1 MRILFL
7 SAEVAPYVTVGGL
20 SQVMYFLPQ
29 ALKKQ
34 GHDVRIFTAKYGAMD
49 TSRNLKKNWKLK
61 TEMPQLSVPIHSSC
75 EKKQD
80 KQNNSSFPCAVSS
93 YYSKVSPLT
102 YFLENR
108 EYYELR
114 ANVFGYKD
122 DHIRFALLS
131 KGCLEFLYQ
140 LKKQKRD
147 EAWWPDII
155 HCNDWHVSYF
165 IELARQDS
173 RYKDLFEKIP
183 IVLTVHNFAFQGN
196 HNFRYDPEEKRDKGT
211 NILAPLDSP
220 KLFRQNALLRGLL
233 HADEVTTVSPTHAI
247 EILTPEYAEGLDST
261 LLNIR
266 GKLTGILNGLD
277 TQEFNPSTD
286 PIIKNTYTARSFAAA
301 RKKNKLDL
309 QKEFGLEQNALRP
322 LIAYSGRLSQ
332 QKGWET
338 LLETIPK
345 LLSEKPE
352 VQIIVLG
359 QGDEKYQNALLSFS
373 REFPSQIGLHL
384 QSDFRIPRRIYS
396 GADILLLPSNFEPGG
411 IVALEALRYGT
422 VPIVRRTGGLN
433 DIITEFNPDELTGN
447 GFSFKNRSPWSLYGA
462 IITALTIYSQ
472 KKTWNAL
479 VKNCL
484 LADFSWAHA
493 ALEYETWYEKAL
505 EERKR
510 ATSHTPH
517 PAYNPR
523 IAEG

>member
-1 MRILFL
+1 MKILFL
-7 SAEVAPYVTVGGL
+7 AAEVAPYVTVGGL
-20 SQVMYFLPQ
+20 SQVMYFLPL

-34 GHDVRIFTAKYGAMD
+34 GHDVRIFTGKYGTMD
-49 TSRNLKKNWKLK
+49 QSSRLKKKWNLK
-61 TEMPQLSVPIHSSC
+61 TEMAALSVPIQNSC
-75 EKKQD
+75 EKKPN
-80 KQNNSSFPCAVSS
+80 KQNNSSFHCAVSS
-93 YYSKVSPLT
+93 YHSKISPMT

-108 EYYELR
+108 EYFELR

-122 DHIRFALLS
+122 DHVRFALLS

-140 LKKQKRD
+140 LKKQKKE

-165 IELARQDS
+165 IELARQDP
-173 RYKDLFEKIP
+173 RYKDLFEKTP

-196 HNFRYDPEEKRDKGT
+196 HSFRYDPEEKRDKG
-211 NILAPLDSP
+211 NYPLAPLDSP

-233 HADEVTTVSPTHAI
+233 YADEVTTVSPTHAI
-247 EILTPEYAEGLDST
+247 EILTPEYAEGLDVT
-261 LLNIR
+261 LSKIR

-277 TQEFNPSTD
+277 TQEFNPATD
-286 PIIKNTYTARSFAAA
+286 PIIKNTYTARSFATA
-301 RKKNKLDL
+301 RKKNKLEL
-309 QKEFGLEQNALRP
+309 QKEFGLEQNALAP

-332 QKGWET
+332 QKGWEI
-338 LLETIPK
+338 LLETIPR
-345 LLSEKPE
+345 LLSERPE

-373 REFPSQIGLHL
+373 REFPGKLGLHL

-433 DIITEFNPDELTGN
+433 DIITEFDPDLLTGN
-447 GFSFKNRSPWSLYGA
+447 GFSFKNKSPWSLYGA
-462 IITALTIYSQ
+462 IITALTIYAQ
-472 KKTWNAL
+472 KNTWNLL

-484 LADFSWAHA
+484 LSDFSWEHA
-493 ALEYETWYEKAL
+493 ASEYEVWYEKAL

-510 ATSHTPH
+510 ATSSTPH
-517 PAYNPR
+517 PAYNPA
-523 IAEG
+523 IAE